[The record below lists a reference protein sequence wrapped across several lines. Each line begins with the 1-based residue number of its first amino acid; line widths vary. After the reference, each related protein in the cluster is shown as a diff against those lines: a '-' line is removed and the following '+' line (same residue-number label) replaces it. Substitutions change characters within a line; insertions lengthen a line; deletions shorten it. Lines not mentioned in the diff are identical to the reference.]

1 MPIRNIPAKM
11 RNRVIKTKLTIP
23 NAPSSCAYSGTS
35 RLGALSVQIKIGSFA
50 RVSVFAREYQ
60 ITCSV
65 YAIADCFVARVLEN
79 MLIVGSINS
88 FVVPVLTGIEDVT
101 TFFGL
106 EEERAF

>member
-1 MPIRNIPAKM
+1 
-11 RNRVIKTKLTIP
+11 
-23 NAPSSCAYSGTS
+23 
-35 RLGALSVQIKIGSFA
+35 
-50 RVSVFAREYQ
+50 
-60 ITCSV
+60 
-65 YAIADCFVARVLEN
+65 